1 MVPLNTSRRE
11 VQTMTGVSTDGRQAI
26 QTFAAHEHEEL
37 AAGIG
42 RIHALSE
49 ELSTMPVDQRAA
61 SIRRV
66 LHWIDAD
73 LKPHMAW
80 EECWLFPLIDA
91 RSHAPSATRLVRSDH
106 QQIAEQAKRLDAH
119 AACGGNLPSEQ
130 TATLVADLSGLEALL
145 RANVEREERFVLPL
159 LEREDERSEPEWRS

>member
-1 MVPLNTSRRE
+1 MP
-11 VQTMTGVSTDGRQAI
+11 GVSTDGRQAI
-26 QTFAAHEHEEL
+26 HTFAEHEHDEL

-42 RIHALSE
+42 RVHELRE
-49 ELSTMPVDQRAA
+49 ELDTMPVDQRAA

-91 RSHAPSATRLVRSDH
+91 RTHSSWATRLVRFDH
-106 QQIAEQAKRLDAH
+106 RQIAEQAERLNAH
-119 AACGGNLPSEQ
+119 SACGGNLPSKQ
-130 TATLVADLSGLEALL
+130 TVTLEADLSGLEALL

-159 LEREDERSEPEWRS
+159 LELEDERSEPE

>member
-1 MVPLNTSRRE
+1 
-11 VQTMTGVSTDGRQAI
+11 MTGVSTDGRQAI

-42 RIHALSE
+42 RIHELSE
-49 ELSTMPVDQRAA
+49 ELATMPVDQRAA

-80 EECWLFPLIDA
+80 EEYWLFPLIDA
-91 RSHAPSATRLVRSDH
+91 RAHSPWATQLVRLDH
-106 QQIAEQAKRLDAH
+106 QQIAEQAERLHAH
-119 AACGGNLPSEQ
+119 AACGGNLPSKQ
-130 TATLVADLSGLEALL
+130 TVTLVADLSGLKALL
-145 RANVEREERFVLPL
+145 RANVEREERYVLPL
-159 LEREDERSEPEWRS
+159 LQPDDDRSEPEWRN